1 MVKIQQTKQG
11 SYIISLPKIY
21 LRHTGWGKGTSLA
34 ICPCEN
40 GNGLRLVELKNC
52 KV

>member
-11 SYIISLPKIY
+11 SYILSLPKSY

-40 GNGLRLVELKNC
+40 GLRLVELKNC
-52 KV
+52 KA